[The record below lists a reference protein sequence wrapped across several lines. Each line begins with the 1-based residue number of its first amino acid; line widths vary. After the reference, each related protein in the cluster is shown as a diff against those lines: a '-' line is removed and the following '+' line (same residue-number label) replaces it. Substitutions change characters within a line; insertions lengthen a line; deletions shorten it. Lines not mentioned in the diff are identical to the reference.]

1 MVKWEYC
8 IVSGVETS
16 LKRKLSLSLTF
27 SNTDQASQTLQIG
40 LDNDRNEEMFTTK
53 ILGELGN
60 EGWELVAFHR
70 VPPSFQAVLKRTID
84 AKSAHPNANPEIH

>member
-1 MVKWEYC
+1 MAKWEYC

-16 LKRKLSLSLTF
+16 LKRKLSLSLNF
-27 SNTDQASQTLQIG
+27 SNIDHDSQTLDID
-40 LDNDRNEEMFTTK
+40 LDSDRSEEMCTTK

-70 VPPSFQAVLKRTID
+70 VPPSFQAVLKRAINSIT
-84 AKSAHPNANPEIH
+84 AHPNTNPAIQ